1 MKKNKKTMRAVCSSV
16 RGSGSDKIKAVKKI
30 VKVLPG
36 SPAHLVFMGCQQK
49 REKNGRPGRK
59 KGPTHFVL
67 RAEPNFG

>member
-1 MKKNKKTMRAVCSSV
+1 MRAVFLSEEAARIKLKPSKNFQNFA
-16 RGSGSDKIKAVKKI
+16 RTSGA
-30 VKVLPG
+30 LLREL
-36 SPAHLVFMGCQQK
+36 HLIFMGCQQR

>member
-1 MKKNKKTMRAVCSSV
+1 MRAACSSV
-16 RGSGSDKIKAVKKI
+16 RGSCSDKIKAVKI
-30 VKVLPG
+30 FQNFARISSVLLREL
-36 SPAHLVFMGCQQK
+36 HLIFMGCQQK